1 MHMEKFTK
9 NAMSNVL
16 DHNGRS
22 DSKRKPNRSN
32 ESIDPSRSHLNYNL
46 AADTQPLP
54 PMTFCKNRLNEINIH
69 GNANVYMIGWVVTVP
84 KTLPENEHKLFFKS
98 CYDFFEKTYGKEN
111 VISAY
116 LHNDETTPHLH
127 YMILP
132 ITQGKK
138 GEKLC
143 AKEITSREHL
153 SMMHPAMEA
162 YVSNE
167 LGHQVDIINGA
178 TKEGNKALKEF
189 KAGKAKEDLE
199 KAKAEAEKIIEEAK
213 QKAEKIVEAEREE
226 MNEEFQKKF
235 DFIENTVK
243 SIKNYPQK
251 DLKFCEPI
259 DGYPEG
265 CCILPTPMVYTQF
278 LAREIVAGALD
289 DKKELFKAH
298 EQLTEVKK
306 ENRKLANEVL
316 HLKEKNNRLKK
327 ALEMADKYIDRI
339 KRVLNRLNER
349 IPNLEKEFVKA
360 VKEEKA
366 EDKNEDIPESSFKN
380 VDINDDYERYTE
392 SR

>member
-1 MHMEKFTK
+1 MEKFTK
-9 NAMSNVL
+9 NAMPNVL

-22 DSKRKPNRSN
+22 DSERKPNRSN
-32 ESIDPSRSHLNYNL
+32 EAIDPSRSHLNYNL
-46 AADTQPLP
+46 AADAQPLP
-54 PMTFCKNRLNEINIH
+54 PMAFCRNRLNEINIH

-84 KTLPENEHKLFFKS
+84 KTLPENEHKPFFKS

-116 LHNDETTPHLH
+116 VHMDETTPHLH
-127 YMILP
+127 YMTIP
-132 ITQGKK
+132 VTQGKK

-178 TKEGNKALKEF
+178 TKEGNKSLKEF

-235 DFIENTVK
+235 DFIEEVLN
-243 SIKNYPQK
+243 SEKNYPQK
-251 DLKFCEPI
+251 GLKLYQRTEE
-259 DGYPEG
+259 YPEG
-265 CCILPTPMVYTQF
+265 YYTVPAPVVFTQF
-278 LAREIVAGALD
+278 LAREIVAGSLD

-339 KRVLNRLNER
+339 KRVLNRLNEK
-349 IPNLEKEFVKA
+349 IPDFKNEFIEAVRK
-360 VKEEKA
+360 VKE
-366 EDKNEDIPESSFKN
+366 EDKNEDIPESSFRN
-380 VDINDDYERYTE
+380 VDINDDYER
-392 SR
+392 

>member
-1 MHMEKFTK
+1 MEKFTK
-9 NAMSNVL
+9 NAMPNVL

-22 DSKRKPNRSN
+22 DSGRKPNRSN
-32 ESIDPSRSHLNYNL
+32 EAIDPSRSHLNYNL
-46 AADTQPLP
+46 AADAQPLP

-84 KTLPENEHKLFFKS
+84 KTLPENEHKPFFKS
-98 CYDFFEKTYGKEN
+98 CYDFFEKTYGEEN

-116 LHNDETTPHLH
+116 VHMDETTPHMH
-127 YMILP
+127 YMTIP
-132 ITQGKK
+132 VTQGKK

-199 KAKAEAEKIIEEAK
+199 RAKAEAEKIIEEAK

-235 DFIENTVK
+235 DFIENVAK
-243 SIKNYPQK
+243 SMKNYPQK
-251 DLKFCEPI
+251 DLMFYEST
-259 DGYPEG
+259 DEYPEG
-265 CCILPTPMVYTQF
+265 SCILPTPMVYTQF
-278 LAREIVAGALD
+278 LAREIVAGSLD

-298 EQLTEVKK
+298 EQLTEAKK

-339 KRVLNRLNER
+339 KRVLNRLNEK
-349 IPNLEKEFVKA
+349 IPDFKNEFIEAVRK
-360 VKEEKA
+360 VKE
-366 EDKNEDIPESSFKN
+366 EDKNEDIPESSFRN
-380 VDINDDYERYTE
+380 VDINDDYER
-392 SR
+392 

>member
-1 MHMEKFTK
+1 M
-9 NAMSNVL
+9 
-16 DHNGRS
+16 
-22 DSKRKPNRSN
+22 
-32 ESIDPSRSHLNYNL
+32 
-46 AADTQPLP
+46 
-54 PMTFCKNRLNEINIH
+54 
-69 GNANVYMIGWVVTVP
+69 
-84 KTLPENEHKLFFKS
+84 
-98 CYDFFEKTYGKEN
+98 
-111 VISAY
+111 
-116 LHNDETTPHLH
+116 DETTQHLH
-127 YMILP
+127 YMTIP
-132 ITQGKK
+132 VTQGKK

-235 DFIENTVK
+235 DFIEEVLN
-243 SIKNYPQK
+243 SEKNYPQK
-251 DLKFCEPI
+251 GLELYQRTEE
-259 DGYPEG
+259 YPEG
-265 CCILPTPMVYTQF
+265 YYTVPAPVVFTQF
-278 LAREIVAGALD
+278 LAREIVVGSLD

-339 KRVLNRLNER
+339 KRVLNRLNKK
-349 IPNLEKEFVKA
+349 IPDFKNEFIEAVRK
-360 VKEEKA
+360 VKE
-366 EDKNEDIPESSFKN
+366 EDKNEDIPESSFRN